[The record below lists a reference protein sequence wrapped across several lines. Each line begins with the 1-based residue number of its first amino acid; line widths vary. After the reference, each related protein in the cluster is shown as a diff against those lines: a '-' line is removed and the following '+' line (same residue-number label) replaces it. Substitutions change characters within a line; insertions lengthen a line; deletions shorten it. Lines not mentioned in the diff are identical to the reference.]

1 MWTIATRELR
11 SLFLSPLAWSILG
24 VVQLIFG
31 WIFAVLIYWYLQ
43 PDLQNQLANHPDAP
57 GLTDIVVVNLFEWVA
72 IVFLLVSPLL
82 TMRLISE
89 ERRNKTLPLL
99 LAAPVSMTSI
109 ILGKYLGLMG
119 FLFVMLSM
127 IMLMPLSLL
136 LGATLDYGQLLSGL
150 CGVTLLLGA
159 FAAIG
164 LYISTVTDHPTVAA
178 IGTFGILLLLWIIDW
193 AGHTGTQSGV
203 LTYLS
208 ITNHYQAL
216 LRGLFNSQDVIY
228 YLLVI
233 TLFLVL
239 SIQKLDA
246 DRF

>member
-1 MWTIATRELR
+1 MWIIATRELR

-24 VVQLIFG
+24 VVQFIFG

-43 PDLQNQLANHPDAP
+43 PDLQSQLANHPDAP

-99 LAAPVSMTSI
+99 LSAPVSMTSI

-119 FLFVMLSM
+119 FLFIMLSM

-150 CGVTLLLGA
+150 FGVTLLLGA

-164 LYISTVTDHPTVAA
+164 LYISTLTEHPTVAA
-178 IGTFGILLLLWIIDW
+178 ISTFGILLLLWIIDW
-193 AGHTGTQSGV
+193 AGHTGGQSGV
-203 LTYLS
+203 FTYLS

-228 YLLVI
+228 YVLVI